1 MSGKHEN
8 MRKLNQEETAMVNG
22 GDQPEKEALPDPFGT
37 EQGNQTEQ
45 IDPLNNWTPSGI
57 RVKCVHCGYETDSN
71 HAAIIGACP
80 KCHQPG
86 KWSVISINL
95 V

>member
-1 MSGKHEN
+1 MSGKQDNKRELD
-8 MRKLNQEETAMVNG
+8 REEMGMVNG

-37 EQGNQTEQ
+37 DPVNQTDP
-45 IDPLNNWTPSGI
+45 IDPLNKWTPSGI
-57 RVKCVHCGYETDSN
+57 RMKCDHCGYETDSN

-86 KWSVISINL
+86 KWSPIW
-95 V
+95 